1 MGPPATSHPRPM
13 FARHVSQILR
23 GADRRARHRYRITKP
38 VSLSVIIDG
47 TEHSGRLY
55 DVSLDGARLTFAQ
68 HVEPSGDFQI
78 QHPVTGPITVRR
90 AWATRRT
97 IGITFDS
104 REAATSLCVHC
115 LKMLVPSTRLA
126 LVR

>member
-1 MGPPATSHPRPM
+1 M

-23 GADRRARHRYRITKP
+23 GADRRTRHRYRITKP
-38 VSLSVIIDG
+38 VSLTAIIDG
-47 TEHSGRLY
+47 VECSGRLY

-68 HVEPSGDFQI
+68 AVDPSGDFQI
-78 QHPVTGPITVRR
+78 HHPVTGPIMVRR

-104 REAATSLCVHC
+104 REAATSLCIHC
-115 LKMLVPSTRLA
+115 LKMLVPATRLA
-126 LVR
+126 LAR